1 MRWSLLFT
9 LMVSLLLLGTLAA
22 PTSGPGR
29 HDVGVANLEARQENE
44 TDPTTENATEP
55 TAATQTDASKTETD
69 ASTATEATATDATT
83 STTSSSAATTNATT
97 NATTTTSATSAT
109 STVPSLDGTTPSSQ
123 QQTANSSR
131 PTYSGGL
138 PIKPTITP
146 AWGVG
151 GFILIALGAVL
162 TFIGVRKQWYSI
174 FDPWMLI
181 TLANKRK
188 GSKSSSRLHSLALWG
203 LPWVQY
209 WESSKEQN

>member
-9 LMVSLLLLGTLAA
+9 LIVSLFLLGALAA

-29 HDVGVANLEARQENE
+29 RDVGVANLEARQENE
-44 TDPTTENATEP
+44 TDPTTENATEATTP
-55 TAATQTDASKTETD
+55 TQADAPKTATDPSTTAE
-69 ASTATEATATDATT
+69 ATATEATA
-83 STTSSSAATTNATT
+83 STTGSAAATTHATT
-97 NATTTTSATSAT
+97 DATTTTSAASAT

-174 FDPWMLI
+174 LDVWMII
-181 TLANKRK
+181 TLANEEK
-188 GSKSSSRLHSLALWG
+188 GPN
-203 LPWVQY
+203 LPLDCIP
-209 WESSKEQN
+209 

>member
-9 LMVSLLLLGTLAA
+9 LIVSLFLLGTLAA
-22 PTSGPGR
+22 PTSSPTRRDIGG
-29 HDVGVANLEARQENE
+29 ANLEARQENE
-44 TDPTTENATEP
+44 TDPTTENATEAT
-55 TAATQTDASKTETD
+55 TASQTDASKTATD
-69 ASTATEATATDATT
+69 ASTATEATATDATA
-83 STTSSSAATTNATT
+83 STTSSTAATTNATT
-97 NATTTTSATSAT
+97 NATTTTSAASAT

-123 QQTANSSR
+123 QQTANPSR

-174 FDPWMLI
+174 FDSWMLI
-181 TLANKRK
+181 SFANKRK
-188 GSKSSSRLHSLALWG
+188 GSKSSSRLHSLALWE
-203 LPWVQY
+203 LP
-209 WESSKEQN
+209 